1 VTDRTDRI
9 DRADSTYR
17 GGEIC
22 FCVCGLDGREGV
34 CVASTAEKVM
44 GKELR
49 REKREE
55 RREK

>member
-22 FCVCGLDGREGV
+22 FCVCGIDGREG
-34 CVASTAEKVM
+34 E
-44 GKELR
+44 
-49 REKREE
+49 REKERESE
-55 RREK
+55 